1 MQVLRRTLTCL
12 RWPIFIGALTS
23 CATSAKYEKIL
34 ASWTGHSETELLDS
48 WGPPD
53 SIYESNDT
61 KYLTY
66 IRGNTTLFPDT
77 APSYQNTIA
86 GNTIYT
92 NQIGGMSP
100 FVVSRH
106 CKTTFAARDG
116 IIRSW
121 RWEGNACK
129 A

>member
-12 RWPIFIGALTS
+12 RWSIFIGALAS
-23 CATSAKYEKIL
+23 CATSANYEKIL
-34 ASWTGHSETELLDS
+34 ASWTGHGETDLLDS
-48 WGPPD
+48 WGPPA
-53 SIYESNDT
+53 SVFESNDT
-61 KYLTY
+61 RYLTY
-66 IRGNTTLFPDT
+66 IRGNTTLFPGA
-77 APSYQNTIA
+77 APSYQSTIV

-100 FVVSRH
+100 LIVNRH
-106 CKTTFAARDG
+106 CKTTFAIRDG